1 MKRPNKADITEKLV
15 ISSKNGIENSEIEDK
30 TKLTLTTNIESTQ
43 ARSDIKPKKSFIKG
57 PVQAISAT

>member
-30 TKLTLTTNIESTQ
+30 TRLTLTTNIESTQ
-43 ARSDIKPKKSFIKG
+43 ARSEIKPKK
-57 PVQAISAT
+57 Q